1 MVRTIFEK
9 KRKKL
14 PILIKVK
21 VLKYYR
27 AMDSIKT
34 IIQSLLSSLG
44 NLTRSQEKFI
54 LTLFSTL
61 LISYGRATFTNLS
74 RYSHLSER
82 TYRRQYQRSFN
93 FMKFNQQLIE
103 QAIKPEAEVILAVDC
118 SFICKS
124 GKKTYGLDY
133 FYNGSK
139 AKAEKGLE
147 ISAMAV
153 IDVKNKI
160 GYSLSVQQTP
170 ASVLSSDK
178 ADQSEITRINHY
190 LTQLEATSPYLPS
203 SLRYV
208 VSDGFYSKVKWVEG
222 VTSLKLEAIGKLR
235 RDANLRYLNQD
246 KYLGRGRPRKYA
258 GKVDLTD
265 YSNFELVTQISDN
278 LALYTAVVWSISL
291 KRPIRICY
299 LLNNSGFSGSYAV
312 LFCTN
317 LKLSPYSIYLYYK
330 ARFQIEFIFRDSKQF
345 TGLADCQA
353 RDLTKLDFHFNSS
366 LTALNLAKWH
376 AVEQHNSDANL
387 VFSMTSYKR
396 RARREASPLGL
407 NYHLLERFIDKLDL
421 EPTLIKSHPNYS
433 NLCDYGA
440 IAA

>member
-1 MVRTIFEK
+1 
-9 KRKKL
+9 
-14 PILIKVK
+14 
-21 VLKYYR
+21 
-27 AMDSIKT
+27 
-34 IIQSLLSSLG
+34 
-44 NLTRSQEKFI
+44 
-54 LTLFSTL
+54 
-61 LISYGRATFTNLS
+61 
-74 RYSHLSER
+74 
-82 TYRRQYQRSFN
+82 
-93 FMKFNQQLIE
+93 MKFNQQLIE

-118 SFICKS
+118 SFIAKS

-133 FYNGSK
+133 FYNGSVS
-139 AKAEKGLE
+139 KAEKGLE

-153 IDVKNKI
+153 VDVKNKI

-170 ASVLSSDK
+170 ANVLSSDK
-178 ADQSEITRINHY
+178 AEQSEITRINHY

-222 VTSLKLEAIGKLR
+222 VINLKLEAIGKLR

-258 GKVDLTD
+258 GKVDLAD
-265 YSNFELVTQISDN
+265 YRNFELVTQISKN

-291 KRPIRICY
+291 KRRIRICY
-299 LLNNSGFSGSYAV
+299 LLNNSGSACSYAV

-317 LKLSPYSIYLYYK
+317 LELNPYSIYLYYK

-366 LTALNLAKWH
+366 LTALNLARWH
-376 AVEQHNSDANL
+376 AVQQHNCEPNL
-387 VFSMTSYKR
+387 VFSMASYKR
-396 RARREASPLGL
+396 RAL